1 MLKEIRE
8 EVNQID
14 QELVRLLEK
23 RYECVDEIVR
33 IKKEQSIA
41 TLDSNRE
48 QEVLKKVASLVDNKL
63 YEASIVKTFQDIM
76 DQSKEYQKRETIGSD

>member
-1 MLKEIRE
+1 MLKQIRE

-14 QELVRLLEK
+14 QDLVRLLEK

-76 DQSKEYQKRETIGSD
+76 DQSKEYQKRETRSSL

>member
-76 DQSKEYQKRETIGSD
+76 DQSKEYQKRETRSSL

>member
-48 QEVLKKVASLVDNKL
+48 QEVLKKVASLVDNKS

-76 DQSKEYQKRETIGSD
+76 DQSKEYQKRETRSSL

>member
-1 MLKEIRE
+1 MLKKIRE

-33 IKKEQSIA
+33 IKKERHIA
-41 TLDSNRE
+41 TLDSSRE
-48 QEVLKKVASLVDNKL
+48 QEVLKQVANLVDNKD
-63 YEASIVKTFQDIM
+63 YETSVVRTFQDIM
-76 DQSKEYQKRETIGSD
+76 DRSKDYQKQNK

>member
-1 MLKEIRE
+1 MLKQIRE

>member
-23 RYECVDEIVR
+23 RYACVDEIVR
-33 IKKEQSIA
+33 IKKEQHIA
-41 TLDSNRE
+41 TLDSTRE
-48 QEVLKKVASLVDNKL
+48 QEVLKQVADLVENKD
-63 YEASIVKTFQDIM
+63 YEISIMRTFQDIM
-76 DQSKEYQKRETIGSD
+76 DRSKEYQKQNK

>member
-1 MLKEIRE
+1 MLKQIRE

-76 DQSKEYQKRETIGSD
+76 DQSKEYQKRETRSSL

>member
-1 MLKEIRE
+1 MLKKIRE

-33 IKKEQSIA
+33 IKKERHIA
-41 TLDSNRE
+41 TLDSTRE
-48 QEVLKKVASLVDNKL
+48 QEVLKQVANLVDNKD
-63 YEASIVKTFQDIM
+63 YETSIVRTFQDIM
-76 DQSKEYQKRETIGSD
+76 DRSKDYQKQNK